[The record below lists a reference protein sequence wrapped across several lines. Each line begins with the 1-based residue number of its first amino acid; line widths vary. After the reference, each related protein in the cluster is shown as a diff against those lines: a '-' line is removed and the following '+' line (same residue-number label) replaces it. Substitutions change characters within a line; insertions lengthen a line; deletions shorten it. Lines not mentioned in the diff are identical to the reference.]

1 MDIKIPQNLK
11 MVVFD
16 LDETLQHN
24 KTEHLPQYVR
34 DILQAFVEKDVP
46 IALVSLNPSA
56 LLYLKLHK
64 IMHLFTDVECRKHK
78 KNLTNADEIIEYVC
92 VTKNRMFE
100 RIMHRQKL
108 KPENIL
114 FFDDNVHNI
123 LEARAMKIK
132 CVRVNPINLVRWR
145 DVYLGLSMFN
155 EGRQRRYSLDY

>member
-24 KTEHLPQYVR
+24 KTEHMPQHVR

-64 IMHLFTDVECRKHK
+64 IIHLFTEVECRKYK
-78 KNLTNADEIIEYVC
+78 KDLRNADEIIEYVSI
-92 VTKNRMFE
+92 TKNRMFE
-100 RIMHRQKL
+100 RIMQRQKL

-114 FFDDNVHNI
+114 FFDDNVPNI

-132 CVRVNPINLVRWR
+132 CVRVNPTYLVRWR

-155 EGRQRRYSLDY
+155 EGSLRRFSMDY